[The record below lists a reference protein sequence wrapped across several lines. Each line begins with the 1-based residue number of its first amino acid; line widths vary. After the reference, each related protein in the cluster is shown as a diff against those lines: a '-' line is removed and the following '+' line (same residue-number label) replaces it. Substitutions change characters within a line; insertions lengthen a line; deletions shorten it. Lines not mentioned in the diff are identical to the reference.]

1 MEITY
6 KNKKMKDVC
15 TNYSCAVKKYGEHMA
30 YKIHQ
35 RIDSIRAFD
44 RVEELIA
51 HKIGRCHA
59 LQNNRKGQYAMD
71 LEHPYRL
78 IFSKNGN
85 EIQIANI
92 LEIVDYH

>member
-1 MEITY
+1 
-6 KNKKMKDVC
+6 MKDVC
-15 TNYSCAVKKYGEHMA
+15 TNYSCAVKKYGEHIA

-59 LQNNRKGQYAMD
+59 LQNDRKGQYAMD

-85 EIQIANI
+85 EIQIVNI

>member
-1 MEITY
+1 
-6 KNKKMKDVC
+6 MKDVC

-59 LQNNRKGQYAMD
+59 LQNDRKGQYAMY

-85 EIQIANI
+85 EIQIVNI